1 MSRGLAP
8 AFINVF
14 EHSPIRNDIVIS
26 YQTHLWAII
35 PRRASLT
42 QKKSPQ
48 KAFREVSASG
58 SHYQIGLSI
67 GKQCR
72 DQALRLEKH
81 LKDFV
86 SSTPGMKWEK
96 ALAIARR
103 SLPASEKYFPE
114 YIEEL
119 EGFAEGTGIKF
130 DVVWAMHVDFPGAGR
145 GRGCTDIAVNAEW
158 TKDDCVYAVHNDDVA
173 PYNFQDISIARI
185 KPKDEPGFI
194 GLCYAGME
202 PTAGMNAAGISLT
215 GNALVPNDT
224 RMGIPKMLP
233 CRKILREKGIYQALE
248 AAMPEGRG
256 SSFNNIVCD
265 PNGEIYSLEGSATT
279 FDALYADDG
288 WLVHT
293 NHYLSPKMW
302 KFEENMH
309 TRFSSIV
316 RYNRARKLFKK
327 ELGKVE
333 VSTFKKV
340 LSDHVGYPE
349 SICRHPDLALG
360 PEEQT
365 QTILSVAFDLTN
377 RVAWICAGNPCEG
390 EYKKYEI

>member
-1 MSRGLAP
+1 MSHEDKTAL
-8 AFINVF
+8 
-14 EHSPIRNDIVIS
+14 D
-26 YQTHLWAII
+26 
-35 PRRASLT
+35 
-42 QKKSPQ
+42 KKGAG

-58 SHYQIGLSI
+58 SHHQIGVSI

-72 DQALRLEKH
+72 DQALRMQKGFKEH
-81 LKDFV
+81 V
-86 SSTPGMKWEK
+86 ASVPGLRLDK
-96 ALAIARR
+96 ALAQAKKC
-103 SLPASEKYFPE
+103 LPAAEKFYPE

-119 EGFAEGTGIKF
+119 EGFSESTGIKF
-130 DVVWAMHVDFPGAGR
+130 DVLWAMQVDFSAGGR
-145 GRGCTDIAVNAEW
+145 GKGCTDIAVNSEW

-173 PYNFQDISIARI
+173 PYNFHDISITRI
-185 KPKDEPGFI
+185 RPKDEPGFI
-194 GLCYAGME
+194 GLCYAGLE

-215 GNALVPNDT
+215 GNALVPNDA
-224 RMGIPKMLP
+224 RMGIPKMIP
-233 CRKILREKGIYQALE
+233 CRKVLREKSICEALR

-256 SSFNNIVCD
+256 DSFNNIVCD

-279 FDALYADDG
+279 FDALYAEEG

-302 KFEENMH
+302 KFEQDMH

-316 RYNRARKLFKK
+316 RYNRARRLFRK

-349 SICRHPDLALG
+349 SICRHADPALG
-360 PEEQT
+360 REDQT

-377 RVAWICAGNPCEG
+377 KVAWICAGNPCEG
-390 EYKKYEI
+390 EYRKYEL